1 MLCLNLLIN
10 TDPSISWC
18 PTHPFSHLKI
28 TPCVAWWGKSRRW
41 YGAIFNWGKKAEPE
55 PSTEDNDRGKTALC
69 LPWARGNYGGAL
81 LRGYYCRLKWCRSP
95 WLSQMSPLGGGKWED
110 LPSSRSSISL
120 PLFSV
125 IPAGFWQQRG
135 AAPGS
140 SSRSVPQQ
148 SQTRAGWLWWP
159 RQNEPSP
166 CQAHPELMR
175 SFRGPTR
182 PQAES
187 WLILV
192 SFPIFL
198 KHDLLKQDLVSLLLL
213 TQDNLKNIY
222 EIKIPSFFFLKKK
235 KI

>member
-10 TDPSISWC
+10 TDPSISRC

-28 TPCVAWWGKSRRW
+28 TPRVAWWGKSSRW

-120 PLFSV
+120 PLFPG

-135 AAPGS
+135 AAPRQLQQIRAPAEPDQGRVAVVTMSESTITLPGS
-140 SSRSVPQQ
+140 PWASEKLQGSHKAS
-148 SQTRAGWLWWP
+148 GWKLAHLGILSNIFKAWP
-159 RQNEPSP
+159 
-166 CQAHPELMR
+166 
-175 SFRGPTR
+175 FKTR
-182 PQAES
+182 PCIPLAFNSGQFE
-187 WLILV
+187 
-192 SFPIFL
+192 
-198 KHDLLKQDLVSLLLL
+198 KHLW
-213 TQDNLKNIY
+213 N
-222 EIKIPSFFFLKKK
+222 
-235 KI
+235 